1 MESTSY
7 SWTQVFLEVDHLS
20 HSGELTPSIP
30 VPFAWRI
37 ILLMADQDSQLTPGT
52 LHASL
57 LERTANARRCGAV
70 QFLPTT
76 LEVIEQDGIPFQV
89 RMVEI
94 PAMKEIAEPSRS
106 HVNPFP
112 YDPDLFVAP
121 ISATHIALLNTFSV
135 VEHHMLIATRAFEDQ
150 RCQLTQKDCEA
161 LLIGLTEVDA
171 LGFYNA
177 GHEAGASKSHK
188 HLQLVP
194 LDATIAP
201 LPIEAL
207 LRFAQTDRMIGTVPR
222 LPFRH
227 AFAAMDPDWTNPGK
241 DSGASLHACYRK
253 LLHAA
258 GLSVDATS
266 GSHELTA
273 PYNLLMT
280 RRWMLVV
287 PRSQECFEGI
297 SVNALGFAGAF
308 LVKNRQQLATLRR
321 FGPMAAL
328 QHVTGQSR

>member
-1 MESTSY
+1 MSEICHGSA
-7 SWTQVFLEVDHLS
+7 LS
-20 HSGELTPSIP
+20 PASSIPATRLPTSGEMSFPA
-30 VPFAWRI
+30 PFASRTI
-37 ILLMADQDSQLTPGT
+37 FPMADQDSQLTPGT
-52 LHASL
+52 LHTSL
-57 LERTANARRCGAV
+57 LERTATARRCGAIHF
-70 QFLPTT
+70 QPTMI
-76 LEVIEQDGIPFQV
+76 EVIEQDGISFQV
-89 RMVEI
+89 RVLES
-94 PAMKEIAEPSRS
+94 PAMRRS
-106 HVNPFP
+106 ADAARSQVNPFP
-112 YDPDLFVAP
+112 YDQDLFVAP
-121 ISATHIALLNTFSV
+121 ISATHIALLNKFSV
-135 VEHHMLIATRAFEDQ
+135 LEHHLLIATSAFEDQ

-161 LLIGLTEVDA
+161 LLIGLTEMDA
-171 LGFYNA
+171 LAFYNA

-194 LDATIAP
+194 LDATIVP
-201 LPIEAL
+201 LPIEPL

-227 AFAAMDPDWTNPGK
+227 AFAPMDPDWTNPGK

-266 GSHELTA
+266 GSHGLTA

-321 FGPMAAL
+321 FGPLTAL
-328 QHVTGQSR
+328 QHVAGQ